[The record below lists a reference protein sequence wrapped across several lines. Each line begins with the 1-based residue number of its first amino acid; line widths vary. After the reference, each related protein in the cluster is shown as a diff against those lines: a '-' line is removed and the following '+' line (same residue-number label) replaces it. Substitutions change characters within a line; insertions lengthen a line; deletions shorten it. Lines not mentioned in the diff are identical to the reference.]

1 MRVTKWRQ
9 NDDFWLNCPFKRQD
23 RIVILMSEFEFM
35 DKGGKRERWMQS
47 ETRRRLI
54 DGQQEADAVADSDQ
68 L

>member
-1 MRVTKWRQ
+1 MV
-9 NDDFWLNCPFKRQD
+9 
-23 RIVILMSEFEFM
+23 VILMSEFKFM
-35 DKGGKRERWMQS
+35 DKGGKQERWMQS